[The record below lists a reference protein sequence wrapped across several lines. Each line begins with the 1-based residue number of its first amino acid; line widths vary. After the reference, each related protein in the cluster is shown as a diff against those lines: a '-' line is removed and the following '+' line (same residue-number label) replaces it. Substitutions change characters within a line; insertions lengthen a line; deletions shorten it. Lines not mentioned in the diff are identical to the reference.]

1 MKKTYELDLNDEMDQ
16 MHDFSLRQAEG
27 MLDTLEEFTQYLRI
41 RVKWEELP
49 EKEMELLEAV
59 QEHWYAIMGEH
70 GVRLL

>member
-49 EKEMELLEAV
+49 EKEVELLEAV
-59 QEHWYAIMGEH
+59 QERWYAIMGEH